1 VKAQLRDKA
10 LHKTEEVKNKYWLAS
25 SKSVTVYKQDGTV
38 FCFIPGIRVMAKH
51 FKRDHKNNN
60 KAIKPKFIQDALYV
74 KLDDSHFFKLVLLE
88 IFRGE
93 NMIDSC

>member
-1 VKAQLRDKA
+1 
-10 LHKTEEVKNKYWLAS
+10 
-25 SKSVTVYKQDGTV
+25 
-38 FCFIPGIRVMAKH
+38 MAKH
-51 FKRDHKNNN
+51 FKRDHKNKN
-60 KAIKPKFIQDALYV
+60 KAIKPKFIQDKLYE